1 MVSTHTRSLEN
12 QSKSSTVFN
21 DHNVCLQ
28 QLNNQIYEQEQQLAI
43 LHAQQQL
50 NELEVQ
56 ICEDTLIE
64 PQLTQN
70 ITTEP
75 PQNRSVNNTDDDSET
90 PSRLKIKDYYQ
101 GKNMLEFKDYKD
113 HMLTLFTHHH

>member
-1 MVSTHTRSLEN
+1 MVLTHTRSLEN
-12 QSKSSTVFN
+12 QPESSTASD

-28 QLNNQIYEQEQQLAI
+28 QLNNQICEQEQQLAI

-50 NELEVQ
+50 NKLEVQ
-56 ICEDTLIE
+56 IHGDTLIE

-75 PQNRSVNNTDDDSET
+75 LQNQSVNNTDDDNET
-90 PSRLKIKDYYQ
+90 PLRLKIKNYY
-101 GKNMLEFKDYKD
+101 
-113 HMLTLFTHHH
+113 